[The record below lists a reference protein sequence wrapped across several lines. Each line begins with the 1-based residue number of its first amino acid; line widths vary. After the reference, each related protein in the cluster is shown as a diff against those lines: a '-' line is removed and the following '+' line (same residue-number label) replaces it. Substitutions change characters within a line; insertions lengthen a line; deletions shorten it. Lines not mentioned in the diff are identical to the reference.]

1 MRYEPERSYHTVIGW
16 KDPRTVPGELMWPER
31 FGEREVKRL
40 ERKLGPYRAA
50 GQLQQRPEPAG
61 GGIIERQWFG
71 LWESDAYPPM
81 DYICA
86 MLDTAYTEE
95 DYNDPSAMII
105 LGVFTP
111 KQTRDNTGTTAAIT
125 MTRDAAGHLRF
136 KRKPYSQVNHPHG
149 VPHVML
155 MYAWREWLKLHD
167 LVKKVAETA
176 KRFRIDML
184 KIENKASG
192 ISVDQ
197 EIRRLYRNETF
208 GVQLY
213 DPKSQDKTARLIS
226 VQHLF
231 AEGLVYAPETQWAE
245 MVINEVCQYPKA
257 KHKDLTDCVSMG
269 MRHLR
274 DVGLLARSTE
284 IEDDE
289 EALKVYPGG
298 REASL
303 YPV

>member
-1 MRYEPERSYHTVIGW
+1 
-16 KDPRTVPGELMWPER
+16 MWPER

-40 ERKLGPYRAA
+40 EKKLGPYRAA

-61 GGIIERQWFG
+61 GGIIERSWWG
-71 LWESDAYPPM
+71 LWEGDTYPPM

-86 MLDTAYTEE
+86 MLDTAYTE
-95 DYNDPSAMII
+95 DDFNDPSAMIV

-111 KQTRDNTGTTAAIT
+111 KQSAANVPATAASVVS
-125 MTRDAAGHLRF
+125 RDRRGNLIY
-136 KRKPYSQVNHPHG
+136 KRRSFNDRPHTEG
-149 VPHVML
+149 APRVML

-167 LVKKVAETA
+167 LVKKVVDTA
-176 KRFRIDML
+176 RKFRVDLL

-197 EIRRLYRNETF
+197 EIRRLCRNEAF

-231 AEGLVYAPETQWAE
+231 AEELVYAPDMQWAE
-245 MVINEVCQYPKA
+245 MVITEVCQYPKA
-257 KHKDLTDCVSMG
+257 KRKDLTDCVSLG

-274 DVGLLARSTE
+274 DIGLLSRETE
-284 IEDDE
+284 IEIDN
-289 EALKVYPGG
+289 EALKVYP
-298 REASL
+298 RNRDASL
-303 YPV
+303 YPA